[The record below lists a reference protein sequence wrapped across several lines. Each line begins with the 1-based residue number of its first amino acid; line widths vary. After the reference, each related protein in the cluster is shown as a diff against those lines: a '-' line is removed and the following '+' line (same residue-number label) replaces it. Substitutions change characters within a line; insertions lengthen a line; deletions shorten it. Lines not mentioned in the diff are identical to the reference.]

1 MKEKRKDNPSATIS
15 IRMKEKQDE
24 KFLVLLCWKKG
35 KLPTV
40 DTIRLRKGFLVQR
53 IINLPDGTIGRQG
66 RRIQKENVP
75 KKSYRK

>member
-35 KLPTV
+35 KILAVGGMLAEEKIPWE
-40 DTIRLRKGFLVQR
+40 REL
-53 IINLPDGTIGRQG
+53 
-66 RRIQKENVP
+66 
-75 KKSYRK
+75 